1 MSNGRGIDNLTF
13 HRPKWWKMDGPY
25 NLRRFV
31 NAQRPVYERV
41 CRELRQGRKES
52 HWMWFIFPQIKG
64 LGHSEMAQKYGI
76 SSRDEAKAYLAHPV
90 LGPRLRECSGIVADQ
105 EGKSVED
112 IFGYPDDRK
121 FRSSMTLFAQTAKD
135 NEIFTRCL
143 EKYFQGEPDSL
154 TLTALPNF

>member
-1 MSNGRGIDNLTF
+1 
-13 HRPKWWKMDGPY
+13 MDDPY

-31 NAQRPVYERV
+31 DAQQAVYETV
-41 CRELRQGRKES
+41 CRELRQGRKRS
-52 HWMWFIFPQIKG
+52 HWMWFIFPQVRG
-64 LGHSEMAQKYGI
+64 LGHSEMAQKFAI

-90 LGPRLRECSGIVADQ
+90 LGPRLRECSRIVADL

-135 NEIFTRCL
+135 NEIFRRCL

-154 TLTALPNF
+154 TLAALPNF

>member
-1 MSNGRGIDNLTF
+1 
-13 HRPKWWKMDGPY
+13 MDDPY

-31 NAQRPVYERV
+31 DAQQAVYETV

-52 HWMWFIFPQIKG
+52 HWMWFIFLQIKG
-64 LGHSEMAQKYGI
+64 LGQSEMARKFAI

-90 LGPRLRECSGIVADQ
+90 LGPRLRECTRIVADL

-135 NEIFTRCL
+135 NEIFRRCL
-143 EKYFQGEPDSL
+143 EKYFQGEPDRL
-154 TLTALPNF
+154 TLAALPNF

>member
-1 MSNGRGIDNLTF
+1 
-13 HRPKWWKMDGPY
+13 MDDPY

-31 NAQRPVYERV
+31 DAQQAVYETV

-64 LGHSEMAQKYGI
+64 LGHSEMARKFAI

-90 LGPRLRECSGIVADQ
+90 LGPRLRECSRIVADL

-112 IFGYPDDRK
+112 IFGYPDDMK

-135 NEIFTRCL
+135 NEIFRRCL
-143 EKYFQGEPDSL
+143 EKYFQGEPDCL
-154 TLTALPNF
+154 TLAALANF